1 MKHFSSFQRFVSKT
15 FFFLSLS
22 LKKFRG
28 HLNKEMES
36 EKERERERFGNS
48 DREKGDSKT
57 VVNRKKEVRKRK

>member
-1 MKHFSSFQRFVSKT
+1 
-15 FFFLSLS
+15 
-22 LKKFRG
+22 
-28 HLNKEMES
+28 MES